1 MLKLK
6 SWRKINCSVFILF
19 KAFKY
24 GTRIC
29 TDKHRFKNEEIRLPA
44 FRRKEFKNW
53 M

>member
-6 SWRKINCSVFILF
+6 NLKKANYSEIPPI